1 MSRATPPRSPAISGT
16 SRGRAIAWSGCSRW
30 TCSRIR
36 PTSRPWPDW
45 NEPGR
50 EVLPAAALVAGRSRS
65 LRRLRRG
72 LSHPASHGRSCRAP
86 PPARCDRRGHRPL
99 PQGHGL
105 RRSRGRPVP
114 ALPEGSVARRLRRV
128 LAPRGA
134 RHDARARAAA
144 RDLPARGSGPA
155 PGAVPGHPCR
165 HPVRRQAQQP
175 HRLRLD
181 GGCPDRPGHA
191 HLLARHHADPR
202 LLGPAQ
208 LAALLRARR
217 SRASHPARRHPRPL
231 HHGAHHAAHTLGHAR
246 GDGAGLYPHGAGQGG
261 LRAAGGLEARPQ
273 ERFYPHHHHRGHRA
287 GHAPR
292 RLRDNRDDLRVAW
305 SRAAVRAG
313 DLQPRLSR
321 GAGRRLS
328 PRQHLRVP
336 ELHRGRG
343 LHLARSAHPVPLMA
357 PPNGASSVVL
367 PLPSAPEERQWV
379 MTLKRLARRRT
390 ALFGLAV
397 VAVVILSAVGAP
409 LVTVFDPIEQ
419 DINQRLREPGWRN
432 AAGQAHLLGTDHLG
446 RDILA
451 RIIYG
456 SRVALVVGLS
466 AVLISGVLGMAIG
479 LVSGYFGGKVDDFF
493 MRLADIQLAFPFI
506 LLAIAVIGV
515 LGPSLRNIIVVIG
528 VSSWVVYA
536 RVVRGEVLSIRE
548 RAFVQ
553 AAIALGSRDGRVLV
567 RHVLPNA
574 FTPWLVVAT
583 LDMAR
588 VIVIESAL
596 SFLGLGVQPP
606 TPTWGGMLADGRVY
620 LSTAW
625 WLATFP
631 GLAILVTVLGINL
644 LGDGLRD
651 TLDPRLKV

>member
-1 MSRATPPRSPAISGT
+1 
-16 SRGRAIAWSGCSRW
+16 
-30 TCSRIR
+30 
-36 PTSRPWPDW
+36 
-45 NEPGR
+45 
-50 EVLPAAALVAGRSRS
+50 
-65 LRRLRRG
+65 
-72 LSHPASHGRSCRAP
+72 
-86 PPARCDRRGHRPL
+86 
-99 PQGHGL
+99 
-105 RRSRGRPVP
+105 
-114 ALPEGSVARRLRRV
+114 
-128 LAPRGA
+128 
-134 RHDARARAAA
+134 
-144 RDLPARGSGPA
+144 
-155 PGAVPGHPCR
+155 
-165 HPVRRQAQQP
+165 
-175 HRLRLD
+175 
-181 GGCPDRPGHA
+181 
-191 HLLARHHADPR
+191 
-202 LLGPAQ
+202 
-208 LAALLRARR
+208 
-217 SRASHPARRHPRPL
+217 
-231 HHGAHHAAHTLGHAR
+231 
-246 GDGAGLYPHGAGQGG
+246 
-261 LRAAGGLEARPQ
+261 
-273 ERFYPHHHHRGHRA
+273 
-287 GHAPR
+287 
-292 RLRDNRDDLRVAW
+292 
-305 SRAAVRAG
+305 
-313 DLQPRLSR
+313 
-321 GAGRRLS
+321 
-328 PRQHLRVP
+328 
-336 ELHRGRG
+336 
-343 LHLARSAHPVPLMA
+343 MA

-548 RAFVQ
+548 REFVQ
-553 AAIALGSRDGRVLV
+553 AAIALGSRDGRVVL

-651 TLDPRLKV
+651 TLDPRLKI